1 MGDISKNFSRFE
13 FECKC
18 RCGFNTVDVELLKVL
33 QEDIRNHYNKKVTI
47 TSGCRC
53 FMSNMHILGAAK
65 DSYHVKAQAAD
76 FKVDGVDNADLYRY
90 LHVKFRGK
98 YGIGLYS
105 THVHLDVRN
114 TEARWKKV

>member
-53 FMSNMHILGAAK
+53 FMSNMHVIGSAR

-76 FKVDGVDNADLYRY
+76 FYVDGVEPIAVYTY
-90 LHVKFRGK
+90 LHKRFKDK
-98 YGIGLYS
+98 YGIGLYHS
-105 THVHLDVRN
+105 HLHLDVRY